1 MRVLQTKGKD
11 ASQTIGRSLPLTSGS
26 VEIAALNRAENFSD
40 GSRARATTCCQEK
53 PETLENDPPGD
64 NR

>member
-1 MRVLQTKGKD
+1 VPVLQTKGKD

-53 PETLENDPPGD
+53 PRDARERPP
-64 NR
+64 R